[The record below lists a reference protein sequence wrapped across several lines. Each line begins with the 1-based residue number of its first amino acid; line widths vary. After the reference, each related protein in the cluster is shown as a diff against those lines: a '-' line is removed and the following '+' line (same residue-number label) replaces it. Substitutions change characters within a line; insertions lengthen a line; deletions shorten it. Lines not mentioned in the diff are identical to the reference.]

1 MTADVVAENRG
12 TIGPQEAPVEG
23 AVDWQQL
30 RAVVRLGLW
39 QGFRS
44 ALKPG
49 TGKRAHLLRQLVIS
63 MGFVGLFFSIGA
75 RRCDDLPTY
84 LTLLFSVAFGIVA
97 LSVLPDTLDGRRRNV
112 ELLSSKPI
120 ASTTLLAARAVSV
133 SIVSALITGSFAVAP
148 LISAALVFNCSWI
161 LVVGLF
167 LLLNLGSFAVVVVS
181 LTTVVFAARWFNLDR
196 LRTFAQFLLVAINLS
211 MMGLSL
217 LSMSEIAVGSDST
230 RFSFGSIPSIK
241 VLPSVWFAD
250 FLVSD
255 FGATAN
261 LERAGALLL
270 LLFALLIATRL
281 DLGKRYPDL
290 VDRLLESDERPT
302 SRPLTVRLLETA
314 SRLPFIG
321 KWLVPAQPLAVA
333 TLILTLTQ
341 RELISRL
348 KILVPRVILI
358 AFFVVALGAGDRYF
372 SPLIVS
378 FYGFIGLLT
387 GCDLIKQSSQP
398 AASWPLLAA
407 PIDSLQIIRGMR
419 LVVTV
424 KYFALP
430 AALVTFALFLI
441 NPPVLAALLALC
453 YLIETRCLISAL
465 ILMSPALPL
474 SAEHVTTAQ
483 FVGLGVSMA
492 VTLVTTI
499 GYVIVVST
507 YGMFEYLGLGIG
519 AIALMMLIFASYW
532 LDRGAAVRLQKL
544 EYEH

>member
-1 MTADVVAENRG
+1 MTADVVTENPE
-12 TIGPQEAPVEG
+12 TAGPAEAPSEG
-23 AVDWQQL
+23 VVDWQQL

-49 TGKRAHLLRQLVIS
+49 TGKRAHLLRQLIIS
-63 MGFVGLFFSIGA
+63 MGLVGLFFSIGA

-84 LTLLFSVAFGIVA
+84 LTLLFSVAFGIVG

-133 SIVSALITGSFAVAP
+133 SIVSALITASFAIAP
-148 LISAALVFNCSWI
+148 LISAALVFKCSWI
-161 LVVGLF
+161 LVGGLF
-167 LLLNLGSFAVVVVS
+167 VMLNLGSFAVVVMS
-181 LTTVVFAARWFNLDR
+181 LTILVLAARWFNLDR

-217 LSMSEIAVGSDST
+217 LSMSELAIGSDST
-230 RFSFGSIPSIK
+230 RFWFSSFPSIK
-241 VLPSVWFAD
+241 LLPSVWFAD
-250 FLVSD
+250 FLVSN

-261 LERAGALLL
+261 LERTAAV
-270 LLFALLIATRL
+270 LLFLSALLIATRL

-314 SRLPFIG
+314 SRVPLIG
-321 KWLVPAQPLAVA
+321 KWLAPPQPLAVA

-358 AFFVVALGAGDRYF
+358 AFFVVALSAGDRYF
-372 SPLIVS
+372 SPLIVA

-407 PIDSLQIIRGMR
+407 PIDSLQIIRGLR
-419 LVVTV
+419 LVITV

-430 AALVTFALFLI
+430 AALVTVALFLI

-453 YLIETRCLISAL
+453 YLVETRCLISVL
-465 ILMSPALPL
+465 ILISPALPL

-492 VTLVTTI
+492 VTFVTTI
-499 GYVIVVST
+499 GYVIVVSV
-507 YGMFEYLGLGIG
+507 YGMFEYVGLGIG
-519 AIALMMLIFASYW
+519 AIGLMTLVVMSYW
-532 LDRGAAVRLQKL
+532 LDRGASARLQRL

>member
-1 MTADVVAENRG
+1 MTAEVNAENTRSG
-12 TIGPQEAPVEG
+12 SPPAAPVEG

-30 RAVVRLGLW
+30 RAIVRLGLW
-39 QGFRS
+39 QSFRS

-49 TGKRAHLLRQLVIS
+49 TGKRAHLLRQLIIS

-112 ELLSSKPI
+112 EVLSSKPI
-120 ASTTLLAARAVSV
+120 ASTTLLAARAVNI

-148 LISAALVFNCSWI
+148 MISATWVFNCSWI
-161 LVVGLF
+161 LVAGLF
-167 LLLNLGSFAVVVVS
+167 LLLNLGSFAVVVLSV
-181 LTTVVFAARWFNLDR
+181 TTFVLAARWFNLDR
-196 LRTFAQFLLVAINLS
+196 LRTFAQFLLVSVNLG
-211 MMGLSL
+211 MMGMSL
-217 LSMSEIAVGSDST
+217 LSMSEMAIGSEST
-230 RFSFGSIPSIK
+230 RFSFSSLPWIK
-241 VLPSVWFAD
+241 LLPSVWFAD

-255 FGATAN
+255 LGARAN
-261 LERAGALLL
+261 LERAGALLVL
-270 LLFALLIATRL
+270 ASALLIAVRL
-281 DLGKRYPDL
+281 DLGRRYPDL
-290 VDRLLESDERPT
+290 LDRLLESDEQPT
-302 SRPLTVRLLETA
+302 SRPLAVLLLETA
-314 SRLPFIG
+314 SRLPLIG
-321 KWLVPAQPLAVA
+321 KWLAPAQPLAVA

-358 AFFVVALGAGDRYF
+358 AFFVVALSAGDRYF
-372 SPLIVS
+372 SPLIVA

-407 PIDSLQIIRGMR
+407 PIDALQIIRGMR

-430 AALVTFALFLI
+430 AVLVTFALFLI
-441 NPPVLAALLALC
+441 NPPILAGLLALC
-453 YLIETRCLISAL
+453 YFVETRCLISLL

-483 FVGLGVSMA
+483 FVGLGVSMVA
-492 VTLVTTI
+492 TLVTTI
-499 GYVIVVST
+499 GYVTVT
-507 YGMFEYLGLGIG
+507 GAYGLFGYIGLGLGVIG
-519 AIALMMLIFASYW
+519 LVMLVFASYW
-532 LDRGAAVRLQKL
+532 LDRGAAARLQKL

>member
-1 MTADVVAENRG
+1 MTIDVEAEQTR
-12 TIGPQEAPVEG
+12 PVRPLAPVEST
-23 AVDWQQL
+23 VDWQQL
-30 RAVVRLGLW
+30 RAIVQLGLW

-44 ALKPG
+44 TLKPG
-49 TGKRAHLLRQLVIS
+49 TGKKAHLLRQLVIS

-120 ASTTLLAARAVSV
+120 ASNTMLAARAVNV
-133 SIVSALITGSFAVAP
+133 SIIAALIAGSFAVAP
-148 LISAALVFNCSWI
+148 LISTVWVFNSSWI
-161 LVVGLF
+161 LVCSLF
-167 LLLNLGSFAVVVVS
+167 LLLNLGSFAFAVLS
-181 LTTVVFAARWFNLDR
+181 LTTLVFAARWFNLDR
-196 LRTFAQFLLVAINLS
+196 LRAFAQFLLVAINLG

-217 LSMSEIAVGSDST
+217 LSMSEAAIGSESKG
-230 RFSFGSIPSIK
+230 FSFSSIPSIK
-241 VLPSVWFAD
+241 LLPSVWFAD

-255 FGATAN
+255 FGVSAN

-270 LLFALLIATRL
+270 LVFALLIATRL
-281 DLGKRYPDL
+281 DMGKRYPDL

-302 SRPLTVRLLETA
+302 SRPLTVRVLETA
-314 SRLPFIG
+314 SHLPVVG
-321 KWLVPAQPLAVA
+321 KWLAPAQPLAVA

-348 KILVPRVILI
+348 KILVPRVILV
-358 AFFVVALGAGDRYF
+358 AFFVVALSAGDRYF
-372 SPLIVS
+372 SPLIVA

-441 NPPVLAALLALC
+441 SPPILAGLLVLC
-453 YLIETRCLISAL
+453 YIVETRCLVSLL
-465 ILMSPALPL
+465 ILISPALPL

-483 FVGLGVSMA
+483 FVGLGVSIA

-499 GYVIVVST
+499 GYLTIVWT
-507 YGMFEYLGLGIG
+507 YGVFGYIGLVVG
-519 AIALMMLIFASYW
+519 AIALIMLTFTSYW
-532 LDRGAAVRLQKL
+532 LDRGAAARLQRL